1 MNALEHAIEALNK
14 LANVHERN
22 GRHDWTIDATAELAA
37 YLEVRDGLPAN
48 YGPYSGD
55 GRRLALYQEARKTA
69 ESLALERGDHDKA
82 R

>member
-1 MNALEHAIEALNK
+1 MNAVEHAIESLNK
-14 LANVHERN
+14 LVNVHERN
-22 GRHDWTIDATAELAA
+22 GRHEWTIDATAELAA

-69 ESLALERGDHDKA
+69 ENLAMEVRHDK
-82 R
+82 